1 MGGIFN
7 INKNTSIS
15 QKDEKL
21 KQSYANTLSNKKDIS
36 SSKKVDM
43 SFLLNYILWE
53 NKSEDE
59 RLISEYFKLIKIDE
73 IISCLIIIITISCCF
88 TYHETKICTQKCSF
102 NENNKNDIIN
112 LSLIFCSI
120 SAFFFIIILIIKY
133 YHYFHLYKNA
143 KYIQPYKN
151 FFKTSLCKYFL
162 IEFIFAILHP
172 NILLKNKYY
181 TTSKKYNLIKITY
194 NINDIFSLVQWI
206 RLIYI
211 IINASI
217 FTNFYS
223 SRADRICK
231 MMSRQLNLL
240 FAFRALF
247 IKHTAIVLIFAF
259 LIICSALSYM
269 LKVISEPIQYTS
281 EKTSFNN
288 FQNCFWYALITMT
301 TVGYGDMYPKTTLQR
316 IICCIYAFSGMVIVA
331 LLASFFQKSL
341 NLSTQEKNTLNF
353 NQRVDDKDKMM
364 KISAKY
370 FRDNM
375 LYIIN
380 KKKIE
385 KGFLNYDKANKNKL
399 ISLLKNK
406 MESKRKY
413 KFLYHNFHV
422 NFRMGNEVDEIK
434 RRIDNLDFVGS
445 DLTSN
450 ISLIDKKAK
459 DLIVLLNKYIKSRV
473 NKKSK
478 RIKSDSSIYNSKN
491 INAKNDEES
500 IKETESE
507 PEPEPKDSE

>member
-1 MGGIFN
+1 
-7 INKNTSIS
+7 
-15 QKDEKL
+15 
-21 KQSYANTLSNKKDIS
+21 
-36 SSKKVDM
+36 
-43 SFLLNYILWE
+43 
-53 NKSEDE
+53 
-59 RLISEYFKLIKIDE
+59 
-73 IISCLIIIITISCCF
+73 
-88 TYHETKICTQKCSF
+88 
-102 NENNKNDIIN
+102 
-112 LSLIFCSI
+112 
-120 SAFFFIIILIIKY
+120 
-133 YHYFHLYKNA
+133 
-143 KYIQPYKN
+143 
-151 FFKTSLCKYFL
+151 
-162 IEFIFAILHP
+162 
-172 NILLKNKYY
+172 
-181 TTSKKYNLIKITY
+181 
-194 NINDIFSLVQWI
+194 
-206 RLIYI
+206 
-211 IINASI
+211 
-217 FTNFYS
+217 
-223 SRADRICK
+223 
-231 MMSRQLNLL
+231 
-240 FAFRALF
+240 
-247 IKHTAIVLIFAF
+247 
-259 LIICSALSYM
+259 
-269 LKVISEPIQYTS
+269 
-281 EKTSFNN
+281 
-288 FQNCFWYALITMT
+288 
-301 TVGYGDMYPKTTLQR
+301 
-316 IICCIYAFSGMVIVA
+316 MVIVA

-385 KGFLNYDKANKNKL
+385 KGFLNYDKANKKKL

-422 NFRMGNEVDEIK
+422 NFRMGNKVDEIK

-478 RIKSDSSIYNSKN
+478 RIKSDGSIYNSKN